1 MDKPIPTSPGEPL
14 IFRPDLQVKLGVCS
28 ETMRRWMKAGTLPPP
43 DVAMSR
49 KKQGWKLSTL
59 AAAGIRI

>member
-1 MDKPIPTSPGEPL
+1 MDSPTPTTPGEQL
-14 IFRPDLQVKLGVCS
+14 IFRPDLQLKLGVCS
-28 ETMRRWMKAGTLPPP
+28 ETMRRWMKSGVLPPP